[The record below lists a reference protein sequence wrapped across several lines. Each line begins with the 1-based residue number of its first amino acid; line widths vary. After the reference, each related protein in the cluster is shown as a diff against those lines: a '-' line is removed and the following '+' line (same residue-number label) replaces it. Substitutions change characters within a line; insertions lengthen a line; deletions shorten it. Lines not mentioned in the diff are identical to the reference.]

1 MDLSTTAFAV
11 NTPKF
16 WGGEKELVADCIETG
31 WISSEGPAV
40 KEFES
45 KMASRCSR
53 RHAIACAN
61 GTAALDIAVKALNL
75 SEGDEVRTAPNQR
88 QSLEETRHYTMSY
101 DVQEKRLVTHERE
114 STCEHNIWE
123 KEGRCDSSK
132 LLHHLSDHPGDE
144 HEGQKTTEETNT
156 QTNTSED
163 ATFNMDVSQ
172 LASKIT
178 PKTKAII
185 CVHTYHFPVDMEPV
199 LALAKEHGIKVIE
212 DAAEMIGQTCLG
224 RPCGS
229 FGEISTMS
237 FYPNKHIT
245 TGEGGM
251 VLCDDPELAER
262 CQQLR
267 NLCFDPKK
275 RRFVHE
281 DLGWNYRMTNLQ
293 AALGLGQL
301 LHLDEAVQ
309 RKREIGRLYSKL
321 LKGCPGLILPPDDL
335 RSETNIYWVYGVE
348 LLPSVPCEADEVMKH
363 LAAAKV
369 GTRPFFWPMHEQPVF
384 LQMGLFKG
392 QSFPV
397 AERIARRGFYIPS
410 GGETSHTRRAG
421 CILGHCTA
429 WLGCL
434 DRRDHGAT

>member
-101 DVQEKRLVTHERE
+101 DVQEKRLVILPSFCIISVITQVVRGG
-114 STCEHNIWE
+114 SVPVLV
-123 KEGRCDSSK
+123 DS
-132 LLHHLSDHPGDE
+132 
-144 HEGQKTTEETNT
+144 
-156 QTNTSED
+156 D

-392 QSFPV
+392 IANLSDEHGRRQSFPV

>member
-75 SEGDEVRTAPNQR
+75 SEGDEVILPSFCIISVITQVVRGGSVP
-88 QSLEETRHYTMSY
+88 
-101 DVQEKRLVTHERE
+101 VLV
-114 STCEHNIWE
+114 
-123 KEGRCDSSK
+123 DS
-132 LLHHLSDHPGDE
+132 
-144 HEGQKTTEETNT
+144 
-156 QTNTSED
+156 D

-392 QSFPV
+392 
-397 AERIARRGFYIPS
+397 IANLSDEHGRRGLVRID
-410 GGETSHTRRAG
+410 
-421 CILGHCTA
+421 L
-429 WLGCL
+429 
-434 DRRDHGAT
+434 

>member
-1 MDLSTTAFAV
+1 MDLTSVAFPV

-16 WGGEKELVADCIETG
+16 WGDEKELVANCIETG

-40 KEFES
+40 KEFEV
-45 KMASRCSR
+45 KMASKCAR

-61 GTAALDIAVKALNL
+61 GTAALDIAVKALRL
-75 SEGDEVRTAPNQR
+75 GEGDEVILPSFCIVSVITQVVRGGSVP
-88 QSLEETRHYTMSY
+88 
-101 DVQEKRLVTHERE
+101 VLV
-114 STCEHNIWE
+114 
-123 KEGRCDSSK
+123 DS
-132 LLHHLSDHPGDE
+132 DD
-144 HEGQKTTEETNT
+144 
-156 QTNTSED
+156 
-163 ATFNMDVSQ
+163 TFNMDVKQILQKVTS
-172 LASKIT
+172 
-178 PKTKAII
+178 KTKAII

-199 LALAKEHGIKVIE
+199 LALCKERGIKLIE

-229 FGEISTMS
+229 FGDISTMS

-301 LHLDEAVQ
+301 SHLEEAVA

-321 LKGCPGLILPPDDL
+321 LDGCPGLILPPDKNQH
-335 RSETNIYWVYGVE
+335 SETNIYWVYGVE
-348 LLPSVPCEADEVMKH
+348 VSPSVSCDAEAVMKR

-384 LQMGLFKG
+384 QQMGLFKG

-410 GGETSHTRRAG
+410 GLALKDDEVEEVAKRIRKVMEEIVEAG
-421 CILGHCTA
+421 G
-429 WLGCL
+429 GYSK
-434 DRRDHGAT
+434 

>member
-1 MDLSTTAFAV
+1 MSAMDLSSAAFPV

-16 WGGEKELVADCIETG
+16 WGDEKELVANCIETG

-40 KEFES
+40 KKFEAKLAS
-45 KMASRCSR
+45 KCGR

-61 GTAALDIAVKALNL
+61 GTAALDIAVKALQL
-75 SEGDEVRTAPNQR
+75 GKGDEVILPSFCIISVITQVVRGGSVP
-88 QSLEETRHYTMSY
+88 
-101 DVQEKRLVTHERE
+101 VLV
-114 STCEHNIWE
+114 
-123 KEGRCDSSK
+123 DSDS
-132 LLHHLSDHPGDE
+132 
-144 HEGQKTTEETNT
+144 
-156 QTNTSED
+156 
-163 ATFNMDVSQ
+163 TFNMDVAQ
-172 LASKIT
+172 IRERLT
-178 PKTKAII
+178 PRTKAII

-199 LALAKEHGIKVIE
+199 LALVKERGIKVIE

-229 FGEISTMS
+229 FGDISTMS

-251 VLCDDPELAER
+251 VLCDAPDLAER

-281 DLGWNYRMTNLQ
+281 ELGWNYRMTNLQ

-301 LHLDEAVQ
+301 SHLEEAVS
-309 RKREIGRLYSKL
+309 RKREIGRLYTKL
-321 LKGCPGLILPPDDL
+321 LEGCPGLILPPDKNQK
-335 RSETNIYWVYGVE
+335 SESNIYWVYGVE
-348 LLPSVPCEADEVMKH
+348 VAPSVSCDADAVMKR

-384 LQMGLFKG
+384 EPMGFFKG

-410 GGETSHTRRAG
+410 GLALEDHEVEEVARRIRKVMEEIVSADG
-421 CILGHCTA
+421 GYSK
-429 WLGCL
+429 
-434 DRRDHGAT
+434 

>member
-1 MDLSTTAFAV
+1 MDLSSAAFPV

-16 WGGEKELVADCIETG
+16 WGDEKELVANCIETG

-40 KEFES
+40 KEFETKLAS
-45 KMASRCSR
+45 KCGR

-61 GTAALDIAVKALNL
+61 GTAALDIAVKALKL
-75 SEGDEVRTAPNQR
+75 GEGDEVILPSFCIISVITQVVRGGSVP
-88 QSLEETRHYTMSY
+88 
-101 DVQEKRLVTHERE
+101 VLV
-114 STCEHNIWE
+114 
-123 KEGRCDSSK
+123 DSDS
-132 LLHHLSDHPGDE
+132 
-144 HEGQKTTEETNT
+144 
-156 QTNTSED
+156 
-163 ATFNMDVSQ
+163 TFNMDVAHIRQ
-172 LASKIT
+172 KLT
-178 PKTKAII
+178 PRTKAII

-199 LALAKEHGIKVIE
+199 LALAKERGIKVIE

-229 FGEISTMS
+229 FGDISTMS

-251 VLCDDPELAER
+251 VLCDDPDLAER

-281 DLGWNYRMTNLQ
+281 ELGWNYRMTNLQ

-301 LHLDEAVQ
+301 SHLEEAVS
-309 RKREIGRLYSKL
+309 RKREIGRLYTKL
-321 LKGCPGLILPPDDL
+321 LEGCPGLILPPDDKNQK
-335 RSETNIYWVYGVE
+335 SESNIYWVYGVE
-348 LLPSVPCEADEVMKH
+348 VAPSVLCDADAVMKR

-384 LQMGLFKG
+384 EPMGFFKG

-410 GGETSHTRRAG
+410 GLALEDHEVEEVARRVRKVMEEVVSADG
-421 CILGHCTA
+421 GYSK
-429 WLGCL
+429 
-434 DRRDHGAT
+434 